1 MPGRLMPVRMAMRL
15 AGFCSVV
22 IVTVMF
28 IMHMF
33 VLMVFSFV
41 GVLKHNR
48 VSARPGTGRDD
59 RKQ

>member
-1 MPGRLMPVRMAMRL
+1 MPVRMAMRL

-41 GVLKHNR
+41 SVLEHDR